1 MNSEQLIKS
10 LLKQGESEQ
19 LEFKQVVR
27 KDAIGKSIC
36 AFLNHEGGQVLIGIA
51 DDKKVVGI
59 TDAEKWEKELT
70 DYLNTSIIPEAPI
83 MVSVESV
90 GNKQILLVKV
100 WAGSKQPYI
109 FDGSI
114 YFRRGQSTV
123 KATSQQ
129 ISDLIHNRQ
138 KTELHWERQLAL
150 GVELEDLDIHEIQ
163 KTIDRSINES
173 KLDENK
179 RNPIDFL
186 THFGLFQNGHF
197 TNAAVVLFAKNPA
210 RFIPQTRVRVA
221 FLEKGKTADE
231 FVDDRILDG
240 NLFKNIS
247 AVQDFFE
254 KHLRTTRKFTE
265 KDWERQDEYVVP
277 MSALREGVMNALV
290 HRDYSLSSA
299 SMSVIIYSDRIEVFN
314 SGKSPLK
321 AVELTKS
328 HLSLPVNPDIAHMVF
343 LRGYIEKI
351 GRGTIKIMDACKAAG
366 LKAPR
371 WTTTDTSVKLAFPLN
386 VNLGGAV
393 DGAVDGAT
401 DDTLASKLD
410 GAIDGAIDG
419 ATKSTKSKLSS
430 LLRAIVDNEGK
441 RIPDYKEITNL
452 GSERTMERYVE
463 QLREAGFIEFKG
475 SAAQTGGY
483 FITDKLKKIINQKS
497 AD

>member
-27 KDAIGKSIC
+27 KDSIGKSIC
-36 AFLNHEGGQVLIGIA
+36 AFLNHEGGQVVIGVS
-51 DDKKVVGI
+51 DDNKVVGI
-59 TDAEKWEKELT
+59 ADAEKWEKELT
-70 DYLNTSIIPEAPI
+70 DYLNTSIIPEAPV
-83 MVSVESV
+83 MVSVEQV
-90 GNKQILLVKV
+90 GKKEVLLIKV

-114 YFRRGQSTV
+114 YFRKGQSTV

-138 KTELHWERQLAL
+138 EDELHWERQLAL

-173 KLDENK
+173 QLDESK
-179 RNPIDFL
+179 RNPTDFL

-197 TNAAVVLFAKNPA
+197 THAAVVLFAKNPA

-231 FVDDRILDG
+231 FVDDKILDG
-240 NLFKNIS
+240 NLFKNIL

-254 KHLRTTRKFTE
+254 KHLRTSRKFSE
-265 KDWERQDEYVVP
+265 KEWERQDEYVVP

-290 HRDYSLSSA
+290 HRDYSLPSA
-299 SMSVIIYSDRIEVFN
+299 SMSVIIYSDKIEVFN

-321 AVELTKS
+321 AAELKKS

-366 LKAPR
+366 LQAPI
-371 WTTTDTSVKLAFPLN
+371 WTTAETSVKLAFPLN
-386 VNLGGAV
+386 VKLGGAIGGA
-393 DGAVDGAT
+393 DGGAI
-401 DDTLASKLD
+401 DDTVVSKIG

-419 ATKSTKSKLSS
+419 ATKATKDKLTV
-430 LLRAIVDNEGK
+430 LLQAIVNDEGK
-441 RIPDYKEITNL
+441 RTPDYRKVTKV

-483 FITDKLKKIINQKS
+483 FITDKLKKIIRP
-497 AD
+497 

>member
-36 AFLNHEGGQVLIGIA
+36 AFLNHEGGQVLIGVS
-51 DDKKVVGI
+51 DDKKIVGI
-59 TDAEKWEKELT
+59 ADVEKWEQELT
-70 DYLNTSIIPEAPI
+70 DYLNTTIIPEAPI
-83 MVSVESV
+83 MVSVERV

-114 YFRRGQSTV
+114 YFRKGQSTV

-173 KLDENK
+173 KLDESK
-179 RNPIDFL
+179 RKPIDFL

-197 TNAAVVLFAKNPA
+197 TNAAVVLLAKNPA

-231 FVDDRILDG
+231 FVDDKLLDG

-254 KHLRTTRKFTE
+254 KHLRTTRKFSE
-265 KDWERQDEYVVP
+265 KEWERQDEYVVP

-290 HRDYSLSSA
+290 HRDYSLPSA

-321 AVELTKS
+321 AAELRKS

-366 LKAPR
+366 LKAPK

-386 VNLGGAV
+386 VKLGGAA
-393 DGAVDGAT
+393 DGANDGAT

-463 QLREAGFIEFKG
+463 QLREVGFIEFKG

-483 FITDKLKKIINQKS
+483 FITDKLKKIIRS
-497 AD
+497 

>member
-1 MNSEQLIKS
+1 M
-10 LLKQGESEQ
+10 KQGEGEQ

-36 AFLNHEGGQVLIGIA
+36 AFLNHEGGQLLIGVS

-59 TDAEKWEKELT
+59 ADAEKWEQELT
-70 DYLNTSIIPEAPI
+70 DYLNTSIIPEAPV
-83 MVSVESV
+83 MVSVEQV
-90 GNKQILLVKV
+90 GGKQVLLLKV

-123 KATSQQ
+123 KATSLE
-129 ISDLIHNRQ
+129 ISNLIHNRQ
-138 KTELHWERQLAL
+138 KDDLHWERQMAL

-163 KTIDRSINES
+163 KTIERSINES
-173 KLDENK
+173 KLGESK

-186 THFGLFQNGHF
+186 TYFGLFQNGHF

-231 FVDDRILDG
+231 FVDDKILDG
-240 NLFKNIS
+240 NLFKNIL
-247 AVQDFFE
+247 AVQNFFE
-254 KHLRTTRKFTE
+254 KHLRITRKFIE
-265 KDWERQDEYVVP
+265 KEWKRQDDYVVP
-277 MSALREGVMNALV
+277 MSALREAIMNALV
-290 HRDYSLSSA
+290 HRDYSLPSA
-299 SMSVIIYSDRIEVFN
+299 SMAVIIYSDRIEVFN

-321 AVELTKS
+321 AAELKKS

-366 LKAPR
+366 IKEPK
-371 WTTTDTSVKLAFPLN
+371 WTTTKTSVNLAFPLN
-386 VNLGGAV
+386 VKLGGAT
-393 DGAVDGAT
+393 DGAHDGAF
-401 DDTLASKLD
+401 DDSLNSKLG

-419 ATKSTKSKLSS
+419 ATKATKSKLSV
-430 LLRAIVDNEGK
+430 LLQAIVNDEGK
-441 RIPDYKEITNL
+441 RIPDYKETTKL
-452 GSERTMERYVE
+452 GSDRTMERYVE

-483 FITDKLKKIINQKS
+483 FLTEKLKKIIS
-497 AD
+497 T

>member
-19 LEFKQVVR
+19 LEFKHVVR
-27 KDAIGKSIC
+27 KEAIGKSIC
-36 AFLNHEGGQVLIGIA
+36 AFLNHKGGQVLIGVS
-51 DDKKVVGI
+51 DDNKVVGI
-59 TDAEKWEKELT
+59 ADVEKWEKELT
-70 DYLNTSIIPEAPI
+70 DYLNTTIIPEAPI
-83 MVSVESV
+83 MVSVERV

-114 YFRRGQSTV
+114 YFRKGQSTV

-138 KTELHWERQLAL
+138 KSELHWERQLAL

-173 KLDENK
+173 KLDESK

-197 TNAAVVLFAKNPA
+197 TNAAIVLFAKNPA

-231 FVDDRILDG
+231 FVDDKILDS
-240 NLFKNIS
+240 NLFKNILTI
-247 AVQDFFE
+247 QDFFE
-254 KHLRTTRKFTE
+254 KHLRTARKFSE
-265 KDWERQDEYVVP
+265 KEWERQDKYVVP

-290 HRDYSLSSA
+290 HRDYSLPSA

-321 AVELTKS
+321 AAELKKS
-328 HLSLPVNPDIAHMVF
+328 HLSLPVNPDIAHMAF

-366 LKAPR
+366 LKAPK

-386 VNLGGAV
+386 VKLGGASGGVV
-393 DGAVDGAT
+393 DRAIE
-401 DDTLASKLD
+401 
-410 GAIDGAIDG
+410 GAIGEAIEG
-419 ATKSTKSKLSS
+419 VSRPVRTRLVE
-430 LLRAIVDNEGK
+430 IVSIVLNEPGIK
-441 RIPDYKEITNL
+441 NIDLQERLKI
-452 GSERTMERYVE
+452 SERTVTSDMKRLEKY
-463 QLREAGFIEFKG
+463 IDYKG
-475 SAAQTGGY
+475 SKKGGGY
-483 FITDKLKKIINQKS
+483 EPSKELLKRIDKKP

>member
-36 AFLNHEGGQVLIGIA
+36 AFLNHEGGQVVIGIS

-59 TDAEKWEKELT
+59 TDAENWEKELNK
-70 DYLNTSIIPEAPI
+70 YLNTTIIPEAPV
-83 MVSVESV
+83 MVSVEQV
-90 GNKQILLVKV
+90 GGKQVLLLKV

-123 KATSQQ
+123 KATSQE

-138 KTELHWERQLAL
+138 IDELHWERQMAL

-173 KLDENK
+173 KLDESK
-179 RNPIDFL
+179 KNPIDFL
-186 THFGLFQNGHF
+186 SHFGLFQNGHF

-231 FVDDRILDG
+231 FVDDKILNG
-240 NLFKNIS
+240 NLFKNILT
-247 AVQDFFE
+247 VQDFFE
-254 KHLRTTRKFTE
+254 KHLRTTRKFSE
-265 KDWERQDEYVVP
+265 KEWERQDDYVVP
-277 MSALREGVMNALV
+277 MSALREAVMNALV
-290 HRDYSLSSA
+290 HRDYSLPSA
-299 SMSVIIYSDRIEVFN
+299 SMAVIIYSDRIEVFN

-321 AVELTKS
+321 AAELKKS

-351 GRGTIKIMDACKAAG
+351 GRGTIKIMDTCKAAG
-366 LKAPR
+366 LKVPK
-371 WTTTDTSVKLAFPLN
+371 WTTTETSVKLAFPLN
-386 VNLGGAV
+386 VKLGGAT
-393 DGAVDGAT
+393 DGAHDGAF
-401 DDTLASKLD
+401 DDSLNSKLD

-419 ATKSTKSKLSS
+419 ATKATKGKLSV
-430 LLRAIVDNEGK
+430 LLQAIVNNEGK
-441 RIPDYKEITNL
+441 RIPDYKETTKL

-483 FITDKLKKIINQKS
+483 FITDKLKKIIHS
-497 AD
+497 